1 MLFPVNSLFGG
12 AAYNQPITLTA
23 ANTLISD
30 GQNLW
35 AGTYT
40 IIPAATTNPVVNL
53 YPNTYLLTVAGVVK
67 PVRFTVPASTN
78 VLDVT
83 TLLTSGP
90 LFYFG
95 TNGLAN
101 LLAGTN
107 ILLTT
112 NFDGSITIS
121 GTGDPAG
128 AALAATNGLGA
139 GAFMS
144 ASTLVT
150 NAAITNSLTPP
161 SIANN
166 TLSIPSEL
174 HFGFVATGCRGL
186 GTWTGS
192 SLGIQSRTKHSARA
206 NISRIALVFANYY
219 GYNNIGGAAS
229 IMASVEYPSN
239 TFTRIL
245 FRGQTQG
252 TIPNGAFIVSDT
264 NQLAVSI
271 PEGQDFWVRSFYT
284 NAEGIVFDNFANSLY
299 DSSEY
304 GNAET
309 DKTMTH
315 GSNFVLQPNVYR
327 PLGILGYTDKPSVLL
342 IGDSRCFG
350 VVDTQDSS
358 DMFGYARYIEPTY
371 GACCCAVSG
380 DTFSSYLNSPQAAS
394 NTVALAQFATLIFS
408 DMGIN
413 SLGNGSNYIIACS
426 AALATNFSIP
436 FYASTLEP
444 KSTSTDGFSTIAN
457 QTANANDSDRQGY
470 NAALRNHAI
479 PGVRGCVDVAALI
492 EFGGNSGKWVTTGT
506 ANYYTPDGLH
516 GNRNYNRLL
525 PIMVTDIFSART
537 INPSLIWS
545 GATNNYP
552 AF

>member
-1 MLFPVNSLFGG
+1 MKRLMYHALSIPLLLSAFSLQPSAFGQTPVLFPVNSLFGG

-150 NAAITNSLTPP
+150 NAAITNSLTPQHSKQHTIHP
-161 SIANN
+161 LRIAFWFCCHRMQGIRNMDRFFTWYSIAHEAF
-166 TLSIPSEL
+166 SASEHIPN
-174 HFGFVATGCRGL
+174 R
-186 GTWTGS
+186 
-192 SLGIQSRTKHSARA
+192 
-206 NISRIALVFANYY
+206 SRI
-219 GYNNIGGAAS
+219 
-229 IMASVEYPSN
+229 
-239 TFTRIL
+239 R
-245 FRGQTQG
+245 
-252 TIPNGAFIVSDT
+252 
-264 NQLAVSI
+264 QLLWI
-271 PEGQDFWVRSFYT
+271 
-284 NAEGIVFDNFANSLY
+284 
-299 DSSEY
+299 
-304 GNAET
+304 
-309 DKTMTH
+309 
-315 GSNFVLQPNVYR
+315 
-327 PLGILGYTDKPSVLL
+327 
-342 IGDSRCFG
+342 
-350 VVDTQDSS
+350 
-358 DMFGYARYIEPTY
+358 
-371 GACCCAVSG
+371 
-380 DTFSSYLNSPQAAS
+380 
-394 NTVALAQFATLIFS
+394 
-408 DMGIN
+408 
-413 SLGNGSNYIIACS
+413 
-426 AALATNFSIP
+426 
-436 FYASTLEP
+436 
-444 KSTSTDGFSTIAN
+444 
-457 QTANANDSDRQGY
+457 
-470 NAALRNHAI
+470 
-479 PGVRGCVDVAALI
+479 
-492 EFGGNSGKWVTTGT
+492 
-506 ANYYTPDGLH
+506 
-516 GNRNYNRLL
+516 
-525 PIMVTDIFSART
+525 
-537 INPSLIWS
+537 
-545 GATNNYP
+545 
-552 AF
+552 